1 MGFIGPPPFQ
11 GRPLTLR
18 PTMCGS
24 APNAPKEVSSAKCI
38 GGTVLGFGIVTL
50 IGFALGAPGALSAVG
65 GLFATIAG
73 SMLCCC
79 GPKEPGKGA
88 CLHVAAMVMSILGA
102 ICHAAGSAWLIIWY
116 ITTLAAIEADRVS
129 CRDTCSESGF
139 GCGDACD
146 ASAGLLSAVVT
157 AGLIFMIPTLAFAIV
172 SFILEIILAVKCN
185 AAKRAIES
193 GKGPQ
198 A

>member
-1 MGFIGPPPFQ
+1 MGFIDPHRSNDARV
-11 GRPLTLR
+11 GR
-18 PTMCGS
+18 S
-24 APNAPKEVSSAKCI
+24 A
-38 GGTVLGFGIVTL
+38 
-50 IGFALGAPGALSAVG
+50 FASTNDVRLGAQRPERGELGEVHRRHRPRLWDRHAHRLRVG
-65 GLFATIAG
+65 RAG
-73 SMLCCC
+73 
-79 GPKEPGKGA
+79 
-88 CLHVAAMVMSILGA
+88 
-102 ICHAAGSAWLIIWY
+102 LIIWY

>member
-1 MGFIGPPPFQ
+1 
-11 GRPLTLR
+11 
-18 PTMCGS
+18 MCGS

-50 IGFALGAPGALSAVG
+50 VGFALGAPGALSAVG

-139 GCGDACD
+139 GCGDACN
-146 ASAGLLSAVVT
+146 ASAADAKGTRRLRGVGGGGGGGGGAG
-157 AGLIFMIPTLAFAIV
+157 GLIFMIPTLACFAIV

>member
-1 MGFIGPPPFQ
+1 MDELDVVERDAASIAFNK
-11 GRPLTLR
+11 TA
-18 PTMCGS
+18 
-24 APNAPKEVSSAKCI
+24 APRRR
-38 GGTVLGFGIVTL
+38 
-50 IGFALGAPGALSAVG
+50 
-65 GLFATIAG
+65 
-73 SMLCCC
+73 
-79 GPKEPGKGA
+79 
-88 CLHVAAMVMSILGA
+88 
-102 ICHAAGSAWLIIWY
+102 AWR
-116 ITTLAAIEADRVS
+116 TLAAIEADRVS

>member
-1 MGFIGPPPFQ
+1 M
-11 GRPLTLR
+11 
-18 PTMCGS
+18 
-24 APNAPKEVSSAKCI
+24 
-38 GGTVLGFGIVTL
+38 
-50 IGFALGAPGALSAVG
+50 GAPGALSAVG

-88 CLHVAAMVMSILGA
+88 CLHVVAMVMSILGA

-146 ASAGLLSAVVT
+146 ASAGVLSAVVT